1 MVNTAVSTAVTPEAA
16 RGELIRAHAA
26 ATQQVGQQRE
36 AAPPGAFPAPTDPL
50 GISASYFTFR
60 RGLAILG
67 LALPVVLIVGVG
79 LGDIQTSLSAY
90 YHFAAAA
97 PLEAG
102 AGTMRNVFVGI
113 LWAIGTF
120 LYLYKGYSAAED
132 LALDIADVA
141 ALGVSLFPMD
151 WPMVPD
157 AARSLTAVV
166 HYTSAMTFFVLTAYV
181 CVFRAKDTLPILGD
195 AALERRFRR
204 IYAGLG
210 GVMVGVPAIVLLMH
224 FASNRAA
231 KSYAVLVLEVVGVV
245 VFSVYWLV
253 KSREVSLIEQGE
265 TRQGQTKT

>member
-1 MVNTAVSTAVTPEAA
+1 M
-16 RGELIRAHAA
+16 
-26 ATQQVGQQRE
+26 
-36 AAPPGAFPAPTDPL
+36 APGGGSRPPNDPL

-67 LALPVVLIVGVG
+67 LALAVVLIVGVG

-90 YHFAAAA
+90 YHFAAAP

-132 LALDIADVA
+132 LALDIAGVA
-141 ALGVSLFPMD
+141 VLGVSLFPID
-151 WPMVPD
+151 WPLLPNTV
-157 AARSLTAVV
+157 RSLTAVV
-166 HYTSAMTFFVLTAYV
+166 NHTSALTFFLLTAYV

-195 AALERRFRR
+195 AALEHRFRQ

-210 GVMVGVPAIVLLMH
+210 SAMVGVPAVVLLMH
-224 FASNRAA
+224 FASNRTA
-231 KSYAVLVLEVVGVV
+231 KSYAVLVLEVVGVM
-245 VFSVYWLV
+245 VFSIYWLV
-253 KSREVSLIEQGE
+253 KSREISLIEKGG
-265 TRQGQTKT
+265 TRQGQTEA